1 MERQSD
7 VMRNDIH
14 IQLVPE
20 AVTSGGGFYGF
31 GAVRSLKVSGIQ
43 KLVNMFAKFLL
54 TPVGSDP
61 LDLTYGTDFPNLLGS
76 NVDVYD
82 AKEVLE
88 LSVAKTVQAIQ
99 NNQASTEVPDGE
111 RLSTATVTDYIVI
124 PEAPGFSA
132 QVYIENT
139 LNQGITVLLPSLHVG
154 SL

>member
-1 MERQSD
+1 MPRFD
-7 VMRNDIH
+7 VH

-20 AVTSGGGFYGF
+20 AATTGAGFYGF
-31 GAVRSLKVSGIQ
+31 GAVRSIGVRGVQ
-43 KLVNMFAKFLL
+43 KLVNAFAKHLL

-61 LDLTYGTDFPNLLGS
+61 LDLTYGTDLPNLLGS
-76 NVDVYD
+76 NVDVHD

-88 LSVAKTVQAIQ
+88 LSVAKTVQALQ
-99 NNQASTEVPDGE
+99 SYQASAEIPDDE

-132 QVYIENT
+132 QIYIENI
-139 LNQGITVLLPSLHVG
+139 LNQGITVLLPSLQVG